1 MISKILL
8 MYQRCKGHLKPAI
21 KNHYSID
28 QLNVFRIIIN
38 VTVRRSLIRRNWLQK

>member
-21 KNHYSID
+21 KNHYLINQS
-28 QLNVFRIIIN
+28 NVFRIIIN